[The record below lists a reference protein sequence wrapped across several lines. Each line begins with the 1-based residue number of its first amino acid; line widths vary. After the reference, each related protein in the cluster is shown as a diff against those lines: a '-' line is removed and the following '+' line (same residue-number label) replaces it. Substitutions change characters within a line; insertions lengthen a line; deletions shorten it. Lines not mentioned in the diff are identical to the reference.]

1 MRVEHATVPDVTRFC
16 LRSPP
21 HWNMKNPA
29 VVQGCPRER
38 RGVEERGSVLKM
50 TADAGLHSA
59 GCLLVLDV

>member
-1 MRVEHATVPDVTRFC
+1 MRVGHITVPGVILFC
-16 LRSPP
+16 FRSPP

-29 VVQGCPRER
+29 VVQAQPRER
-38 RGVEERGSVLKM
+38 RGVEERDSVLKT